1 MFTGLVEALATVRHL
16 AFDGTGCRLTLL
28 APGLAGQLAL
38 GESVA
43 VNGAC
48 LTVVRRDEQTCDFQ
62 AGPETLR
69 RTNLGA
75 LQAGERVNLERSLRL
90 GDRLGGHLV
99 QGHVDGVG
107 SIERRLEQGEWLT
120 MWFRCP
126 AELAAQMVSKGSVAV
141 DGVSLTLVDVEAER
155 FSVALIPH
163 TLANTTL
170 GFKGPGA
177 PVNLETDLL
186 AKYVFRQLSFVLGP
200 TSLVPGQLPAAVG
213 GLMPKDTGL
222 EDP

>member
-1 MFTGLVEALATVRHL
+1 MFTGLVEALARVAHL
-16 AFDGTGCRLTLL
+16 TFDGTGCRLTLL
-28 APGLAGQLAL
+28 APGLAGHLAL
-38 GESVA
+38 GESVS

-48 LTVVRRDEQTCDFQ
+48 LTVVRSDEQTCDFQ

-75 LQAGERVNLERSLRL
+75 LQVGERVNLERSLRL

-107 SIERRLEQGEWLT
+107 HVDERLEQGEWVT
-120 MWFRCP
+120 MWFRSP
-126 AELAAQMVSKGSVAV
+126 AELARQMVSKGSVAV
-141 DGVSLTLVDVEAER
+141 DGVSLTLVDVQAER

-186 AKYVFRQLSFVLGP
+186 AKYVFRQLSFILGP
-200 TSLVPGQLPAAVG
+200 SLAPGQLPPAVQG
-213 GLMPKDTGL
+213 PPKDKGQ
-222 EDP
+222 EDQ